1 MCRGRGY
8 SNRPAWAASGTVG
21 LSYAFPIDLRRLSRC
36 PPRQFWRTPA
46 AVGSIWAWSGSHQ
59 NSTLTCSV
67 LRIQN
72 VAVNRASVAEDP
84 GGPSV
89 GCTGQGSK
97 GPSENRMG
105 NRAGQRA
112 QSDREDGTPSSPRGG
127 WRQGPTLQRGF
138 TRPAIRASRS
148 IFI

>member
-1 MCRGRGY
+1 MSAHRVTPLKTLNFWVSRLATYGAQPKLTPLHRRK
-8 SNRPAWAASGTVG
+8 SP
-21 LSYAFPIDLRRLSRC
+21 LSPRRVRISSC
-36 PPRQFWRTPA
+36 
-46 AVGSIWAWSGSHQ
+46 AWSGSHQ
-59 NSTLTCSV
+59 NSTLTYSV
-67 LRIQN
+67 RRSQN
-72 VAVNRASVAEDP
+72 VAVNSASVAEGP

-127 WRQGPTLQRGF
+127 LRQAPTLQRSF
-138 TRPAIRASRS
+138 TRPVIRASRS